1 MVRVTKRVVTCGLIT
16 LYFGSEAKCEFGR
29 FPFNKLKFQ
38 AVELEKKKV
47 AGDVSLMRFSRVY
60 LFINLEDFVGTFSNN
75 EHSAGLSGMM
85 TGLTVWQGIL
95 RNLTQKKL
103 MFAYLFLYHNML
115 FTILLKM
122 MPWLSFIHHSCNRF
136 ETIILIIK
144 VMGVA
149 DQTAPTAPG
158 PPPNKKSFVVLKS

>member
-38 AVELEKKKV
+38 VVELKKKKV

-60 LFINLEDFVGTFSNN
+60 LFINLEDFVGPFSNN

-85 TGLTVWQGIL
+85 TGLTVWQ
-95 RNLTQKKL
+95 KL

-149 DQTAPTAPG
+149 D
-158 PPPNKKSFVVLKS
+158 